1 MVSTWPIQFCWCMS
15 PLLDF
20 LVNETMIIT
29 KRKKKQMKEK
39 AASWHT
45 PVTGPLSAGA
55 LLAPVH

>member
-29 KRKKKQMKEK
+29 KRKKKTNERKSCVL
-39 AASWHT
+39 AYSGDW
-45 PVTGPLSAGA
+45 SA
-55 LLAPVH
+55 VH